1 MNGTFRQS
9 MNWLHT
15 WSGLLLSSLLYFIFI
30 TGTVGYF
37 DEEITHWMQ
46 PERPVINQGIDQ
58 RNILKMAEQHL
69 NVTAPD
75 AQSWWVV
82 FPIARSYSAV
92 TWWQESDEQG
102 GKWKSHT
109 LDLHT
114 GEPVITRE
122 TGGGKALYSMHY
134 LLHYIPKTLAYW
146 ITSLCAMFMFIA
158 LITGII
164 VHKKIFKEFFTF
176 RPNKKQRSWLDI
188 HNVFSVL
195 PIPFHLM
202 ITYSGLI
209 FLMFSS
215 MPGVIVGSYGT
226 DKEKHNSFVESVFK
240 KQGHPEHNYE
250 PANSISML
258 SLMPEIESR
267 WGVNTLYEIGLEGRG
282 TAGAHVQVKHHEY
295 TGISDGEELVYHG
308 ITGELLYD
316 SITESYPQ
324 SASKKLYTVL
334 TDLHEGNFAS
344 IALRWLYFIS
354 GLMGAGMIAT
364 GMVLWAKK
372 RRGKAQRIG
381 TEDSGLKLVE
391 YSNMGIIVGLPS
403 AIAVYFWANRIIP
416 IDIANRESW
425 EMNSLFITWLIML
438 IGPFILAKKFTIQAL
453 WIKQLL
459 LASTLYL
466 SLPILNALTSDKSLV
481 SALLQGDWVMA
492 GFDLTMIL
500 LGLSFGYA
508 VRHLMKKVKTK
519 ESACT

>member
-1 MNGTFRQS
+1 MNGIFRQS

-46 PERPVINQGIDQ
+46 PERPVINQETDQ

-69 NVTAPD
+69 SATVPD

-92 TWWQESDEQG
+92 TWWQESEEQG

-176 RPNKKQRSWLDI
+176 RPNKKQRSWLDM

-202 ITYSGLI
+202 ITYSGLV

-226 DKEKHNSFVESVFK
+226 DKEEYNGFIEAVFEK
-240 KQGHPEHNYE
+240 PEHPEINNKA
-250 PANSISML
+250 ANNIAML
-258 SLMPEIESR
+258 NLMPDIESR
-267 WGVNTLYEIGLEGRG
+267 WGENIIYEIGLENRG
-282 TAGAHVQVKHHEY
+282 IASTHIQVKHSKHS
-295 TGISDGEELVYHG
+295 GISEGEELIYQG
-308 ITGELLYD
+308 STGELLFD
-316 SITESYPQ
+316 SMKESHPQ
-324 SASKKLYTVL
+324 SASKKLYNVL
-334 TDLHEGNFAS
+334 TDLHEGNFAG

-364 GMVLWAKK
+364 GMMLWATK
-372 RRGKAQRIG
+372 RREKFKRTG

-391 YSNMGIIVGLPS
+391 YSNIGIIVGLPI
-403 AIAVYFWANRIIP
+403 AIAVYFWANRIVP
-416 IDIANRESW
+416 INIENRESW
-425 EMNSLFITWLIML
+425 EINSLFITWLIML
-438 IGPFILAKKFTIQAL
+438 IGPFLLAKRLTVQAL

-459 LASTLYL
+459 LASALYL
-466 SLPILNALTSDKSLV
+466 SLPILNALTSDKNLV
-481 SALLQGDWVMA
+481 SALLQSDWVMA

-500 LGLSFGYA
+500 FGLSFGYA
-508 VRHLMKKVKTK
+508 ARRIMKKEKIR
-519 ESACT
+519 ELACT

>member
-37 DEEITHWMQ
+37 DKEITHWMQ
-46 PERPVINQGIDQ
+46 PERPAIDKKIDQ
-58 RNILKMAEQHL
+58 QNILKMAEQHL
-69 NVTAPD
+69 NITAPD

-82 FPIARSYSAV
+82 FPIGRSYSAI

-102 GKWKSHT
+102 GKWKSNT
-109 LDLHT
+109 LNLQT
-114 GEPVITRE
+114 GEAVITRE
-122 TGGGKALYSMHY
+122 TGGGKTLYAMHY
-134 LLHYIPKTLAYW
+134 LLHYIPKTLGYW

-188 HNVFSVL
+188 HNIFSVL

-202 ITYSGLI
+202 ITYSGLV

-226 DKEKHNSFVESVFK
+226 SMEKYSGFVESVFQK
-240 KQGHPEHNYE
+240 PAHPEHNHE
-250 PANSISML
+250 PANTLSML
-258 SLMPEIESR
+258 DLMPEIESR
-267 WGVNTLYEIGLEGRG
+267 WGKNTLHEIGLEGRG

-295 TGISDGEELVYHG
+295 SGISDGEELVYHG
-308 ITGELLYD
+308 ITGELLFD
-316 SITESYPQ
+316 SMKESHPQ
-324 SASKKLYTVL
+324 SASKKLYNVL
-334 TDLHEGNFAS
+334 TDLHEGNFAG
-344 IALRWLYFIS
+344 IVLRWLYFIS

-364 GMVLWAKK
+364 GMVLWATK
-372 RRGKAQRIG
+372 RRERSQRTGKES
-381 TEDSGLKLVE
+381 TGLQWVE
-391 YSNMGIIVGLPS
+391 YSNMGIIVGLPL

-416 IDIANRESW
+416 IDFANRENW
-425 EMNSLFITWLIML
+425 EINSLFITWGIML
-438 IGPFILAKKFTIQAL
+438 IGPLVLAKKYSPLSL
-453 WIKQLL
+453 WLKQLA
-459 LASTLYL
+459 LASALYL
-466 SLPILNALTSDKSLV
+466 LLPVLNAITSDKSLV

-492 GFDLTMIL
+492 GFDITMIL
-500 LGLSFGYA
+500 LGLIFGYA
-508 VRHLMKKVKTK
+508 ARRIMKKMKTK
-519 ESACT
+519 E